1 MARRTIRLE
10 GSRIPNR
17 KDMAVYMKEIFS
29 FPETFG
35 GNLDALHDCL
45 SEVNADTV
53 IQLDEETLRTVCDE
67 KYAWKVMRVLLDETE
82 DNPHIRVKLL

>member
-1 MARRTIRLE
+1 MARKTIRLD
-10 GSRIPNR
+10 GNRITNR

-45 SEVNADTV
+45 SEVNVDTV

>member
-1 MARRTIRLE
+1 MARKTIRLD
-10 GSRIPNR
+10 GSRITNR

-53 IQLDEETLRTVCDE
+53 IQLDEETLRTICDE

>member
-1 MARRTIRLE
+1 MARRTIRLD
-10 GSRIPNR
+10 GSRITNR

-53 IQLDEETLRTVCDE
+53 IQLDEEAMRTVCDE

-82 DNPHIRVKLL
+82 DNPHIRVKL

>member
-1 MARRTIRLE
+1 MARRTIRLD
-10 GSRIPNR
+10 GSRITNR

>member
-1 MARRTIRLE
+1 MARKTIRLD
-10 GSRIPNR
+10 GNRITNR

-45 SEVNADTV
+45 SEVNVDTV
-53 IQLDEETLRTVCDE
+53 LLLDEETLRTVCDE

>member
-1 MARRTIRLE
+1 MARKTIRLD
-10 GSRIPNR
+10 GSRITNR